1 MLGRILQLSRVSQHE
16 AIPVARSAE
25 NVSYCAQQTCGR
37 RPSTQP
43 AARRPYPLMELTQE
57 SFDLLLFWL
66 HPDPDEAG
74 KIYVKIR
81 TGLIKNFT
89 RQRCPVPDEL
99 ADNTVDRVAKL
110 LPKLIGTYTGEQE
123 RYFHRVAYYVLR
135 EYWSRTVETVEL
147 EDDMPVVE
155 SDKDYKTEAES
166 QCLDKCMARLPV
178 SKREF
183 IKKYYYGSKGEKI
196 RQRKDLAASLN
207 LELAAL
213 RVRALRIRR
222 GLRKCTNDCMATLD
236 VI

>member
-1 MLGRILQLSRVSQHE
+1 
-16 AIPVARSAE
+16 
-25 NVSYCAQQTCGR
+25 
-37 RPSTQP
+37 
-43 AARRPYPLMELTQE
+43 MELTQE
-57 SFDLLLFWL
+57 SFDLLLSWL

-183 IKKYYYGSKGEKI
+183 IK
-196 RQRKDLAASLN
+196 
-207 LELAAL
+207 
-213 RVRALRIRR
+213 
-222 GLRKCTNDCMATLD
+222 
-236 VI
+236 

>member
-1 MLGRILQLSRVSQHE
+1 
-16 AIPVARSAE
+16 
-25 NVSYCAQQTCGR
+25 
-37 RPSTQP
+37 
-43 AARRPYPLMELTQE
+43 MELTQE
-57 SFDLLLFWL
+57 SFDLLLSWL

-99 ADNTVDRVAKL
+99 ADKTVDRVAKL

-196 RQRKDLAASLN
+196 RQRKELAASLN

-222 GLRKCTNDCMATLD
+222 GLRTCTNDCMATLD